1 MVYITGD
8 THRDF
13 SRFHMLDLTEDDLI
27 IVLGDAGI
35 NYYLDSSDSRIKKKL
50 SKLPCSFLFIRGNH
64 EERPENIEGYKV
76 TEVDGIVKG
85 KVYIQKKYPK
95 LMFAS
100 DGLYEIDGNKCFV
113 INGAY
118 SVDKYYRLERGL
130 KWFPDEELTD
140 AEMEMILAEAKE
152 IREVDYVFSHT
163 CPAKYI
169 PADAFFPMIDQS
181 TVSIRMEEF
190 LDKINDALE
199 YKRWWCGHYHIDRTI
214 DDLRFMFYDI
224 LELRRVREK

>member
-1 MVYITGD
+1 M
-8 THRDF
+8 
-13 SRFHMLDLTEDDLI
+13 
-27 IVLGDAGI
+27 
-35 NYYLDSSDSRIKKKL
+35 
-50 SKLPCSFLFIRGNH
+50 FIRGNH
-64 EERPENIEGYKV
+64 EERPENIEGYKL

-100 DGLYEIDGNKCFV
+100 DGLYDIDGNKCFV

-140 AEMEMILAEAKE
+140 AEMEIILADAKE
-152 IREVDYVFSHT
+152 ISEVDYVFSHT

-169 PADAFFPMIDQS
+169 PVDTFLPMIDQS

-190 LDKINDALE
+190 LDKIDDALE

-224 LELRRVREK
+224 LELRRADEK